1 MGHPASSPRW
11 FRIAAV
17 VAVVAVLASLAAAYT
32 LSRTSRTVTAYFTSA
47 EGVFPDNSV
56 RVLGVEVGTITSV
69 EPAGTRVRVEM
80 EITDDDL
87 VLPADVSAVVISP
100 SVVTGRYIQFTP
112 TYSGG
117 PVLPDG
123 AVIPVERTAVPLGV
137 DDLART
143 ATALATA
150 LGPEGANRNG
160 ALADLVDVGARN
172 LDGNGE
178 AFNSAVRDLGELSG
192 TLADS
197 REELFGTVTELQLFV
212 STVAAHDDEVRELNG
227 RLRDVA
233 GFLADD
239 REELGDA
246 IRELSI
252 ALGEVAEFVRDNREV
267 LDTDVEQLATVTDA
281 VVRQRK
287 ALAEILDVAPAG
299 LNNLFNAY
307 NASAGTLDTRVNLAL
322 PDLLGLVCRA
332 AAQPGDTPIG
342 AICGLVGQAAA
353 ASGDDAQ
360 FITALR
366 AQLPAESADPAAAP
380 VPGLAVPTDQPG
392 APADVT
398 TVPDPGPI
406 PGTATAPESTRTPAP
421 ETVPDGPAGP
431 AEQPTPGLLDPL
443 LRPGGGR

>member
-1 MGHPASSPRW
+1 VLTLATPPASSPRW

-17 VAVVAVLASLAAAYT
+17 VAVVAVLASLAAAFA

-47 EGVFPDNSV
+47 EGLFPDNSV
-56 RVLGVEVGTITSV
+56 RVLGVPVGTITSV
-69 EPAGTRVRVEM
+69 APAGTHVEVEM

-150 LGPEGANRNG
+150 LGPQGANRNG

-172 LDGNGE
+172 LDGNGA

-197 REELFGTVTELQLFV
+197 REELFGTVTELQSFV

-227 RLRDVA
+227 RLRDVV

-246 IRELSI
+246 LHELSI
-252 ALGEVAEFVRDNREV
+252 ALGEVAEFVRDNREL
-267 LDTDVEQLATVTDA
+267 LDTDVDRLATVTDA

-332 AAQPGDTPIG
+332 AAQPEDTPIG
-342 AICGLVGQAAA
+342 AICGLAGQAAA
-353 ASGDDAQ
+353 AGGDAQ
-360 FITALR
+360 FVTALR
-366 AQLPAESADPAAAP
+366 AQLPVVATDPAAAP

-406 PGTATAPESTRTPAP
+406 PGTATAPETTRVPAP
-421 ETVPDGPAGP
+421 EPAGP
-431 AEQPTPGLLDPL
+431 TAPPEPGLLDPL
-443 LRPGGGR
+443 LRSGGGR